1 MPRVKTG
8 PYTRKRRKKW
18 LKMAK
23 GYYGAKHRLYKTARI
38 AVMKGL
44 LSAYRER
51 KRKKRTQRALWIVR
65 INAALLPHDLSYSQ
79 FMYGLKLA
87 DVQLDRKALSEL
99 AIREPKDFNE
109 IVVLAKQILE
119 TKPAA
124 RNVAKA

>member
-23 GYYGAKHRLYKTARI
+23 GYYGAKHRLYKTARL

-51 KRKKRTQRALWIVR
+51 KRKKRTQRALWITR

-87 DVQLDRKALSEL
+87 EIQLNRKALSEL
-99 AIREPKDFNE
+99 AIREPKDFDE
-109 IVVLAKQILE
+109 IVVVAKQTLE
-119 TKPAA
+119 TKSAA
-124 RNVAKA
+124 RNIAKA

>member
-44 LSAYRER
+44 ISAYRER
-51 KRKKRTQRALWIVR
+51 KRKKRTQRALWITR
-65 INAALLPHDLSYSQ
+65 INAALLSHDLSYSQ

-99 AIREPKDFNE
+99 AIREPKDFDE
-109 IVVLAKQILE
+109 IVVMAKQSLE
-119 TKPAA
+119 TKSSA
-124 RNVAKA
+124 RNVVKA